1 MATATLK
8 GSGSDLRTREAVM
21 RQLDA
26 DPRVDAREIGVSATD
41 GAVLLSGFID
51 TYEGKLAAERAA
63 KRIRGVRAV
72 ANDLQ
77 VKLRLSRTDDDI
89 ARDAAK
95 ALSVRQSLPDKVQA
109 VVHNGHITLTGAV
122 TWLFQRDI
130 AEKAVRY
137 LPGVVGVVNRIE
149 VAARSTPKDVRR
161 QITETLHR
169 MADVDARH
177 IDVAITASVVTL
189 NGEVSSWAER
199 DAAAMAAAIAPG
211 ITRVDNRIRIKPQPL
226 DG

>member
-8 GSGSDLRTREAVM
+8 GSDLRTREAVM
-21 RQLDA
+21 RQLET
-26 DPRVDAREIGVSATD
+26 DPRVNASEIGVSATD

-95 ALSVRQSLPDKVQA
+95 ALSLRQSLPDKVQA
-109 VVHNGHITLTGAV
+109 VVHGGHITLTGAV

-137 LPGVVGVVNRIE
+137 LPGVVGVINRIE
-149 VAARSTPKDVRR
+149 VAARSTPKDIRK

-169 MADVDARH
+169 MADIDARH
-177 IDVAITASVVTL
+177 IDVAITGSVVTL
-189 NGEVSSWAER
+189 NGDVASWAEL
-199 DAAAMAAAIAPG
+199 DAAGIAAAIAPG
-211 ITRVDNRIRIKPQPL
+211 ITRVDNHIKIRPRPFE
-226 DG
+226 G

>member
-8 GSGSDLRTREAVM
+8 GSDLRTREAVM
-21 RQLDA
+21 RQLEA
-26 DPRVDAREIGVSATD
+26 DPRVDASEIGVSAID

-63 KRIRGVRAV
+63 KRVRGVRAV

-89 ARDAAK
+89 ARDAAR
-95 ALSVRQSLPDKVQA
+95 ALQLRAAIPEKVQA
-109 VVHNGHITLTGAV
+109 AVHQGHITLTGTV
-122 TWLFQRDI
+122 SWLFQRDV

-137 LPGVVGVVNRIE
+137 LPGVVGVNNHIE
-149 VAARSTPKDVRR
+149 VSAGSTPRDIRK

-169 MADVDARH
+169 MADVDARN
-177 IDVAITASVVTL
+177 IDVALTGSVVTL
-189 NGEVSSWAER
+189 NGEVSSWAEL
-199 DAAAMAAAIAPG
+199 DAAGIAAAIAPG
-211 ITRVDNRIRIKPQPL
+211 VTRVDNRIRIKPRPL

>member
-8 GSGSDLRTREAVM
+8 GSDLRTREAVM
-21 RQLDA
+21 RQLEE
-26 DPRVDAREIGVSATD
+26 DPRVDASEIGVSATE

-63 KRIRGVRAV
+63 KRVRGVRAV

-77 VKLRLSRTDDDI
+77 VKLRLARTDDDI
-89 ARDAAK
+89 ARDAAR
-95 ALSVRQSLPDKVQA
+95 ALELRGAIPDKVQA
-109 VVHNGHITLTGAV
+109 AVHQGHITLTGTVA
-122 TWLFQRDI
+122 WLFQRDA

-137 LPGVVGVVNRIE
+137 LPGVVGVNNHIE
-149 VAARSTPKDVRR
+149 VAARSTPKDIRR
-161 QITETLHR
+161 HITETLHR

-177 IDVAITASVVTL
+177 IDVAVTGSVVTL
-189 NGEVSSWAER
+189 NGEVSSWAEL
-199 DAAAMAAAIAPG
+199 DAAGIAAAIAPG
-211 ITRVDNRIRIKPQPL
+211 ITRVDNHIRIKARPF